1 MAPWAFSL
9 SQQLATGPGR
19 LPAPSLLLNAP
30 WASKKRAKALFLENS
45 MKECTARSSKTI
57 GFFKSLFLRTSN
69 FPIEILKTR
78 FAYVLTGDRL
88 RGLLLAQREALQ
100 QSSATHGESAVQST
114 PLPPGFLPPHPS
126 PPTAKLEDKLQ
137 ASLSAS
143 PFRYLIESGNVVL
156 SLFFFFLPS
165 FIRLEIVWYF
175 RSETSP
181 LKFQRIS
188 S

>member
-1 MAPWAFSL
+1 M
-9 SQQLATGPGR
+9 SQWHGPLGL
-19 LPAPSLLLNAP
+19 LPFPAACHRPRPPSCPFTAAECPLGFQE
-30 WASKKRAKALFLENS
+30 AKALFLENS

-126 PPTAKLEDKLQ
+126 PLTAKLEDKLQ

-156 SLFFFFLPS
+156 SLFFFFS
-165 FIRLEIVWYF
+165 FLHLLD
-175 RSETSP
+175 
-181 LKFQRIS
+181 LK
-188 S
+188 